1 MMVKLKGIGVSGGI
15 GIGKALI
22 LGKDDLSIPQR
33 KISHDEISREIYRLE
48 EALISTRREISD
60 LQKKISEEIGFDH
73 GRIFEAHFLVLED
86 RVLIEDVIQQIKN
99 RKVNVEYAFSQSVK
113 KYVDALLRLNDEYLR
128 ERVADIE
135 DISRR
140 VLRKMLKE
148 NVSSLGNLSE
158 KVVIVSHDLAPS
170 QTASLPKENILGLV
184 TDIGG
189 RTSHTAII
197 ARSLRIPAVVG
208 VEVATVNIRSGDNII
223 VDGSLDCVIVRPTEK
238 VLNKYHL
245 KAEAYNREIKAIQI
259 PKSIKATTKDGKNIV
274 VSANIELPEELS
286 LVKKYTADGIGLYR
300 TEYVFLGANEMPSEE
315 MQYKT
320 YSKVAKMV
328 SPGSVVFRT
337 IDIGGDK
344 FLSQPRVPK
353 EISPFLGWRAI
364 RFCLAMPEI
373 FKAQLRAILRASA
386 VKNVSVMFPMISGIE
401 ELRKA
406 KGLLRE
412 CMDELRRE
420 KKSFDENI
428 SVGVMIEVPSAAL
441 IADVLAKECDF
452 FSIGTNDLI
461 QYSLAVDR
469 GNEKVAYLYE
479 PSHLAVLRLIKNVI
493 EIAHKYNIGV
503 GLCGEMSGDP
513 IFTYFLLGTGLDSF
527 SMSPPQVPKIKELI
541 NSISFGEAKK
551 IASKALDFSTPK
563 ETEKYL
569 HSELKRIL
577 GEDSYHILTM

>member
-15 GIGKALI
+15 GIGEALI
-22 LGKDDLSIPQR
+22 LRKDDFSISQR
-33 KISHDEISREIYRLE
+33 SISHDEIPREIYRLE
-48 EALISTRREISD
+48 EALISTRLEISN
-60 LQKKISEEIGFDH
+60 LQKKISAEIGFDH

-86 RVLIEDVIQQIKN
+86 RVLIEDVIKQIKSK
-99 RKVNVEYAFSQSVK
+99 KVNVEYAFSQSVK
-113 KYVDALLRLNDEYLR
+113 KYIDTLLKLNDEYLR
-128 ERVADIE
+128 ERVIDIE

-148 NVSSLGNLSE
+148 NVPSLSSLSE

-184 TDIGG
+184 TDVGG

-208 VEVATVNIRSGDNII
+208 VETATVNIQSGDKVII
-223 VDGSLDCVIVRPTEK
+223 DGSLGYVVVRPTEN
-238 VLNKYHL
+238 VLNKYQIR
-245 KAEAYNREIKAIQI
+245 AENYNREIEAVQI
-259 PKSIKATTKDGKNIV
+259 PKNIKSTTKDGKRIV

-286 LVKKYTADGIGLYR
+286 LVKKYTAEGIGLYR
-300 TEYVFLGANEMPSEE
+300 TEYVFLGASEMPSEE

-320 YSKVAKMV
+320 YSKVAKMA
-328 SPGSVVFRT
+328 SPGSVIFRT
-337 IDIGGDK
+337 MDIGGDK
-344 FLSQPRVPK
+344 FLSQPQVPK

-373 FKAQLRAILRASA
+373 FKAQLKAILRASA

-401 ELRKA
+401 ELREA
-406 KGLLRE
+406 KSLLRE
-412 CMDELRRE
+412 CMDELKQE

-428 SVGVMIEVPSAAL
+428 SIGVMIEVPSAAL
-441 IADVLAKECDF
+441 IADILAKECDF

-479 PSHLAVLRLIKNVI
+479 PGHLAVLRLIKNVI
-493 EIAHKYNIGV
+493 EAAHKQNIWV
-503 GLCGEMSGDP
+503 GMCGEMSGDP
-513 IFTYFLLGTGLDSF
+513 IFTFFLLGIGLDRF

-541 NSISFGEAKK
+541 SSISFDEAER
-551 IASKALDFSTPK
+551 IARKVLNLSTPK
-563 ETEKYL
+563 EAEKYL
-569 HSELKRIL
+569 HGELKRIL
-577 GEDSYHILTM
+577 GEDSYHILSI